1 MVDTRNNLVDIHRF
15 YINIYICVY
24 LNVKNYRKGE
34 DYFFDSKKLRWKKIR
49 YRQIIIIINDFEAKS
64 LPSFLPSSLFR
75 ARLSCN
81 LQTNGFTRRGSKR
94 VARYL

>member
-1 MVDTRNNLVDIHRF
+1 MLKI
-15 YINIYICVY
+15 IEEEKII
-24 LNVKNYRKGE
+24 
-34 DYFFDSKKLRWKKIR
+34 FFDSKKLRWKKIR

-64 LPSFLPSSLFR
+64 FPSFLPSSLFR